1 MKFLSSI
8 GLSSPPETR
17 LVLSSPGPETNLR
30 TIKTAARART
40 NRPKQQPLNVQEFT
54 KSKSIS
60 SPSGARPHRMRYW
73 PIIVVMAA
81 LAGCARF
88 QSQPISP
95 EKTFTDFD
103 ARSLTNEELHTFLE
117 TNQVIAEWPCPRWD
131 LNALTFAAFY
141 YQPALAEAR
150 AQLASV
156 RAAEITAGERPN
168 PSVSLTPTYDTTT
181 SPPWIPGVSFD
192 IPIETAGKRGKR
204 IAQAVF
210 TSEAAKW
217 HFVSTEWEVRGK
229 VRASLLNL
237 RIARENE
244 ALLGRA
250 ELAQSNVVRLL
261 QGQLSAGVISS
272 FEVTQARVAL
282 ETTQLSRQDA
292 IAQLRQGRV
301 QLAGVLGLPSRAL
314 EGIELDY
321 TTLEKLPMDLTA
333 PEIRREAVLHRAD
346 IRAALAEYAAS
357 QSALQLEIAKQY
369 PDVHLSPGYELD
381 QTDNKWTLGL
391 TVDLPVLNQNQGAIA
406 EAKAKRSEAAAHFL
420 TVQANAIS
428 EIDSALAGYDAALQ
442 KSGIAKTLL
451 EDLQKQLDSVRA
463 QARLGEADA
472 LALANAEVSY
482 YAGAQNQLD
491 ALAKAQQALGE
502 LEGAAQS
509 PLTFSMDSVRM
520 AKDQVPGTKK

>member
-1 MKFLSSI
+1 MK
-8 GLSSPPETR
+8 
-17 LVLSSPGPETNLR
+17 
-30 TIKTAARART
+30 
-40 NRPKQQPLNVQEFT
+40 
-54 KSKSIS
+54 
-60 SPSGARPHRMRYW
+60 YW
-73 PIIVVMAA
+73 PFIFVVVA

-88 QSQPISP
+88 QPRPISA
-95 EKTFTDFD
+95 EKTFADFD
-103 ARSLTNEELHTFLE
+103 ARSLTNEELHTFLQ
-117 TNQVIAEWPCPRWD
+117 TNQVVAEWPSRRWD
-131 LNALTFAAFY
+131 LNALTFVAFY
-141 YQPALAEAR
+141 YQPSLAEAR

-168 PSVSLTPTYDTTT
+168 PTVSLTPTYDTTT

-210 TSEAAKW
+210 SSEAEKW

-229 VRASLLNL
+229 VRAALLNL

-244 ALLGRA
+244 ALLERTEA
-250 ELAQSNVVRLL
+250 AQSNVVRLL
-261 QGQLSAGVISS
+261 QGQLNAGVVSS
-272 FEVTQARVAL
+272 FEVTQARVAVD
-282 ETTQLSRQDA
+282 TTQLSRQDA
-292 IAQLRQGRV
+292 IGELRQGRV
-301 QLAGVLGLPSRAL
+301 QLAGLLGLPSYAL
-314 EGIELDY
+314 DGIEFDY
-321 TTLEKLPMDLTA
+321 DALEKLPTDLTA

-381 QTDNKWTLGL
+381 QTDNKWSLGL

-406 EAKAKRSEAAAHFL
+406 ETKAKRAEAAAHFL
-420 TVQANAIS
+420 AVQANAIS
-428 EIDSALAGYDAALQ
+428 EIDSALAGYDAAVQ
-442 KSGIAKTLL
+442 KSAIAKNLL
-451 EDLQKQLDSVRA
+451 EDLQKELDSVRA

-472 LALANAEVSY
+472 LALANAEAIY
-482 YAGAQNQLD
+482 CAGAQNQLD

-509 PLTFSMDSVRM
+509 PLTFSMETVRM
-520 AKDQVPGTKK
+520 TEEHVSETKK